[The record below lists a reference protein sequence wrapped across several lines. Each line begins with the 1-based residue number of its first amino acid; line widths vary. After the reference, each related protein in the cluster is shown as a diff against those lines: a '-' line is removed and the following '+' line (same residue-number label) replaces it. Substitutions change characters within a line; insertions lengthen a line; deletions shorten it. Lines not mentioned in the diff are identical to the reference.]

1 MSFNA
6 SAVVQAL
13 PLFDSLPS
21 FPALAGDSAATPAAE
36 KAAAPRSPH
45 AQEFALDLQVRLHSL
60 TADLMT
66 DACAR
71 VATLSL
77 ERLGVAFSQGASSH
91 IAASLHNITLTD
103 ATPGCGRYPAVLRVS
118 ELDELN
124 ETDFFQADLYL
135 AGASDAFS
143 LTDTSITCSIRA
155 PVLTLRVRFLQELL
169 AYLDHGCIH
178 TLLAAPASQPTAAV
192 APAGTIHSSA
202 LRAVS
207 SVFRSLVEG
216 NVLKVSASSSSL
228 LLPKV
233 HVALQNLVVLIPSSS
248 ESEELLRFELGKLD
262 VENDES
268 AQGSSR
274 LSLHIDGMNAVT
286 AYHMA
291 GEGSPAEDALTKQY
305 VLNNL
310 RVHCCVELSTALS
323 VRVGVTPVHVTVNQ
337 HQLEFIAH
345 RLLRNFA
352 EAAQMPYPEAVA
364 VSETVVN
371 ETTVSETVVS
381 ETTAGETPAK
391 EVTVS
396 EVPAEDN
403 SAQNAPTEEA
413 PANEAAAVEAVTA
426 ISCPEVRVEVVLEAV
441 KLELLREDGGYSS
454 ETEIDLSACGTDA
467 RSVTVLG
474 LNRFFLFCGL
484 TPRDL
489 TVGLELGSV
498 ELEDSRKEAV
508 VDALLKRPLRIG
520 DECESALSV
529 LCRLDEEVTVRAEVC
544 RLRVFVAP
552 LFAELLSI
560 AASLSSTLAS
570 PVEPVEESAEKA
582 EESAEKAEEC
592 EKKAEMVAEEAEQ
605 GIALPPFLAAL
616 LPHVHV
622 TVAITPI
629 SLFLPSSFTTV
640 SSLLLLSLSPSLS
653 LSFSSQLD
661 IAAALALTDIRVARA
676 TAQDLTP
683 SRDYLDVMQSWTLL
697 CDVACK
703 DAFHT
708 VSASVSSP
716 KPMQLAVGYRDVLI
730 ALKCAEEFT
739 KLIKANQTE
748 SVSAM
753 SATQNAAVPV
763 IALPLLVSAESRL
776 AVSVS
781 LQLPS
786 LQVEVINDIGVAELP
801 FVQLALTD
809 ITASASLDSQLLLLL
824 QFSLAAEF
832 YNHALIA
839 WEPLVEPWSVL
850 AQVTQKDVRGERSMG
865 GEAPCQ
871 STCSLQAES
880 MLNVNV
886 SHAFVLASLQLLHD
900 LEAVQTHA
908 THTESGYYIYVD
920 NELGQDV
927 VFEVV
932 FDGGFGSQVKKI
944 RKDWEAVEQK
954 EKTLL
959 KRGLL
964 LMSSAQSSSSQQSS
978 SQQSPSQLVSV
989 ELYSVEPFLRVAPA
1003 SADGTV
1009 NTSVEGSLHWCED
1022 ALGVLACSLDTAE
1035 GRVAAFFSACDEDSA
1050 SAWRALQTHSTV
1062 SAAAPSEETLLV
1074 PAHSTRRSSLP
1085 AHPSLPSLHSAESY
1099 NQRIVSLSLPECA
1112 AIEFCCDA
1120 EAELP
1125 FSVHSLGGEYRYDV
1139 LVSVTNREGI
1149 RCITVSSL
1157 LAVRN
1162 FASVP
1167 LLCRFVEDAP
1177 REGCQVDVKQTQKK
1191 QVNLEDDTNNVFGV
1205 AVGSNNPAFD
1215 TKTPGVAIRRFA
1227 DSAEGFTELGQD
1239 GVMYDPAPWKMKGRL
1254 EIRGPQPDALVCSFS
1269 ERDITSLNLRRACV
1283 NVGSAEHPQYC
1294 LLRVKHHIVRSEHLE
1309 SIARAPEGKK
1319 TSDVLAQ
1326 LERETVEDVFGAYE
1340 QQRSV
1345 FSIECLPVLVLRNL
1359 LPMPLE
1365 YRVLRRDGE
1374 LRGVEAGELAA
1385 GEARELA
1392 AVNGGQRERFFIA
1405 VRPLNQQFVWNNEV
1419 IPIEPACS
1427 GSYKLSDMENSGTAL
1442 EYEYAFGERSQ
1453 LELAVS
1459 SPYWVLNRSADDLL
1473 ITDAEKHVSQ
1483 FVPGNTIV
1491 FGEAEGE
1498 RTLKPAI
1505 FGVAREKKTVIALKK
1520 KTSNW
1525 STLTTLAKDQ
1535 AVQVVLPASPPFD
1548 PKQAYYAVT
1557 TKQMSAPFAK
1567 TRLITIYPL
1576 FVFRNQSD
1584 ADVEVNDGQS
1594 SFALPANSI
1603 REVNAFSASSTGI
1616 VFSLTRDGRTLHS
1629 PLLSVKDS
1637 AQYDFVMNEEFG
1649 APQPAFFRLDL
1660 GVESSQRVLT
1670 FSAIEPRKASYCLS
1684 NRSCLTSLR
1693 VLQVGCDWERSVVVP
1708 PLSSAMFALPNPCG
1722 PKEVLLFVENVLQA
1736 SEQRFAV
1743 CMMVNLEG
1751 SGKTGV
1757 IRREDLAEAVEVV
1770 MENENATRILVLR
1783 AEEKQEG
1790 WLVKKGYEHKQILLE
1805 EALNR
1810 LRFEYAS
1817 ATKEATTFAAAFDDF
1832 EKHALSTA
1840 QLAPSSNVQ
1849 PAVMAGKGAQETLDL
1864 MLNDHYFWVKAE
1876 LVSVRNLQRRPCG
1889 VQLRVSNNEMMAET
1903 ELKKGAHVH
1912 FGKEMVFRGGQ
1923 PALFVQVAVVFER
1936 ARLELRAEI
1945 NLQEFAEFNRVQ
1957 RVCLP
1962 LVPAGYDEA
1971 SRALCNGGCVVAYI
1985 VHCKN
1990 NRVTDA
1996 QKEYLPSLL
2005 FQQFCCGSQLQ
2016 VLTAARTAVAYE
2028 AAHAGRALQGLQ
2040 GLQGLDEAVLKVG
2053 DLSGDLPDDLL
2064 GASNIHLQQAL
2075 RSPSQASQ
2083 PLQEE
2088 TTEMAQASQQ
2098 AEEEAFE
2105 RSQHFAVELEEV
2117 ANLDTAA
2124 ASLFAALECDGQR
2137 YAFGEAAK
2145 VTPPPSYAPDPVV
2158 FVLKSMKSGCAFSL
2172 QEDGRFIVTKV
2183 VKDSE
2188 ADRSGVCVGM
2198 VLWSINEALVSG
2210 DTNIKERLSLMKR
2223 PVKLSLLP
2231 PFRPANQHFVSAVWK
2246 SRVVLPKGVTLGKT
2260 TVSLVIRDAADAVVF
2275 EKELKVRRFHAFEGF
2290 EGKAN
2295 ALTSCHVR
2303 TAWTPEEKE
2312 AVVDTQVSVTLPGL
2326 AVSFLNAQPVE
2337 LLAAYLTD
2345 LRLTWACDSRKKQ
2358 SAKVTL
2364 QRVQVDNQLLNALS
2378 PVLLGVTDT
2387 ARPFLD
2393 ISAVLLHHPFVPY
2406 FASCDV
2412 RLSPLFLAMD
2422 NRLLVALIQVVGS
2435 IPFHLLSSGKISQI
2449 LAIPEFRPNSAIV
2462 LHSAPST
2469 KLFVDHLQISDLS
2482 LTLSN
2487 KIDPATTVTGV
2498 FLPPSSFFLPLQ
2510 TVLDT
2515 LCGLVANIDE
2525 TKIQLDGYALT
2536 RFFGHQSD
2544 LVDGLTK
2551 HFVPQAT
2558 RQVLKVLGSVNL
2570 LGNPVGL
2577 IDDVKTGIKAFAAD
2591 PAEAEGGKVL
2601 IQSTTK
2607 GVLNT
2612 MAKVTGT
2619 LSDGVAALSFN
2630 KHYKEQRILGRKGFI
2645 HGLASGM
2652 TGVVMDPVRGAKKG
2666 VKGLLEGVGTGLV
2679 GVVTKPVSGL
2689 LDDATKLMETAKNSI
2704 VQQKVVA
2711 RVRRP
2716 LCVLCDHVL
2725 RGFDEKLAFGQELYF
2740 TATTRYRV
2748 DSQPGEQYIVHCCV
2762 DQNTHYFVLTQYHC
2776 MLLSPTADLLW
2787 FLPVRGLAIEVDDE
2801 EMRLIARGESK
2812 LVLFADKD
2820 VCSRLYGILLNLPG
2834 WSAKEI
2840 VQCCSGFY
2848 GFVRHKGGF
2857 RGSE

>member
-36 KAAAPRSPH
+36 KAPVPRSPH

-77 ERLGVAFSQGASSH
+77 EKLGVAFSQGAASH

-103 ATPGCGRYPAVLRVS
+103 ATPGCGRYPSVLRVS
-118 ELDELN
+118 ELDELD
-124 ETDFFQADLYL
+124 EADFFRADLYL
-135 AGASDAFS
+135 AGATDAFS
-143 LTDTSITCSIRA
+143 LTDTSITCSIKA
-155 PVLTLRVRFLQELL
+155 PVLTLRARFLQELL

-178 TLLAAPASQPTAAV
+178 TLLAAPASQPAATV

-262 VENDES
+262 AENDES

-286 AYHMA
+286 AYHM
-291 GEGSPAEDALTKQY
+291 EGDASPAKDALTKQY

-345 RLLRNFA
+345 RLLRNFS
-352 EAAQMPYPEAVA
+352 ETAQMVYPEVVA
-364 VSETVVN
+364 VSETA
-371 ETTVSETVVS
+371 VSETPSKEVTVS
-381 ETTAGETPAK
+381 ETPAK
-391 EVTVS
+391 EVTVGETPAEETAVS
-396 EVPAEDN
+396 EVQTEDN
-403 SAQNAPTEEA
+403 SVQNAPTEA
-413 PANEAAAVEAVTA
+413 PANEATAASTVAA

-454 ETEIDLSACGTDA
+454 ETEIDLSACGTNA
-467 RSVTVLG
+467 KSVTVLG
-474 LNRFFLFCGL
+474 LNRFLLFCGL
-484 TPRDL
+484 TQRDL

-508 VDALLKRPLRIG
+508 VDALLKRPVRIG

-529 LCRLDEEVTVRAEVC
+529 LCRLDEEVTVCAEIC

-570 PVEPVEESAEKA
+570 PVEPAEEPEEKA
-582 EESAEKAEEC
+582 EKPEEGT
-592 EKKAEMVAEEAEQ
+592 EQ

-629 SLFLPSSFTTV
+629 SLFFPSSFTTI

-653 LSFSSQLD
+653 LSFSPQLD
-661 IAAALALTDIRVARA
+661 IAAALALTDIRVAQA
-676 TAQDLTP
+676 TAQDLSP
-683 SRDYLDVMQSWTLL
+683 CRDYLDVMQSWTLL

-708 VSASVSSP
+708 ISASVSSP
-716 KPMQLAVGYRDVLI
+716 KPLQLAMGYRDVLI

-739 KLIKANQTE
+739 KLLKANQTE
-748 SVSAM
+748 SVSTTP
-753 SATQNAAVPV
+753 ATQNAAVPV

-776 AVSVS
+776 AVTVS

-786 LQVEVINDIGVAELP
+786 LQLEVINDIGVAELP

-832 YNHALIA
+832 YNYALIA

-871 STCSLQAES
+871 STCTLQAEN

-964 LMSSAQSSSSQQSS
+964 LMSSTQPSQQSSSQQSS
-978 SQQSPSQLVSV
+978 SQQSLSQQSPSQLVCV
-989 ELYSVEPFLRVAPA
+989 ELYSVEPFLRVTSA
-1003 SADGTV
+1003 SADGAV
-1009 NTSVEGSLHWCED
+1009 STSVEGSIQWCED
-1022 ALGVLACSLDTAE
+1022 ALGVFACSLDTPE
-1035 GRVAAFFSACDEDSA
+1035 GRVPAFFSACDENSA
-1050 SAWRALQTHSTV
+1050 SAWRALQAHSTV

-1085 AHPSLPSLHSAESY
+1085 AHPSLPALHSAESY
-1099 NQRIVSLSLPECA
+1099 NQRIVSLSIPECA

-1125 FSVHSLGGEYRYDV
+1125 FSVHSPEGAYRYDV
-1139 LVSVTNREGI
+1139 LVSVTNKEGI

-1162 FASVP
+1162 FACFP
-1167 LLCRFVEDAP
+1167 LLCRFVEDVP

-1205 AVGSNNPAFD
+1205 AVGSNNAAFD

-1227 DSAEGFTELGQD
+1227 DSAEGFTELKQN
-1239 GVMYDPAPWKMKGRL
+1239 GVMYDPAPWRMKGRL

-1294 LLRVKHHIVRSEHLE
+1294 LLRVKHYVVRSEHLE
-1309 SIARAPEGKK
+1309 SIAHAQEGKK

-1345 FSIECLPVLVLRNL
+1345 FSIECVPVLVLRNL

-1385 GEARELA
+1385 GEARELV
-1392 AVNGGQRERFFIA
+1392 AVNGGQKERFFIA

-1442 EYEYAFGERSQ
+1442 EYEYAFAERNQ
-1453 LELAVS
+1453 LELSVS

-1473 ITDAEKHVSQ
+1473 ITDAEKRVSQ

-1491 FGEAEGE
+1491 FGEAEDE

-1525 STLTTLAKDQ
+1525 STLTTLVKDQ

-1584 ADVEVNDGQS
+1584 ADVEVDDGQS

-1603 REVNAFSASSTGI
+1603 REVNAFSASSKGV

-1629 PLLSVKDS
+1629 PLLSVRDS
-1637 AQYDFVMNEEFG
+1637 AQYDFVMNEDFD

-1660 GVESSQRVLT
+1660 GVEDSQRVLT

-1722 PKEVLLFVENVLQA
+1722 PKEVLLFVENVLQK

-1751 SGKTGV
+1751 RGKTGV
-1757 IRREDLAEAVEVV
+1757 VRREDLAEAVEVV

-1817 ATKEATTFAAAFDDF
+1817 ATKEATTFTAAFDDF

-1945 NLQEFAEFNRVQ
+1945 NLEEFAEFNRVQ

-1962 LVPAGYDEA
+1962 LTPAGYDEA
-1971 SRALCNGGCVVAYI
+1971 SRALCSGGCVVAYI

-2005 FQQFCCGSQLQ
+2005 FRQFCCSSQLQ

-2040 GLQGLDEAVLKVG
+2040 GLQGLDEAVLRVG
-2053 DLSGDLPDDLL
+2053 DLSDDLL

-2075 RSPSQASQ
+2075 HSPSQQSQASQ
-2083 PLQEE
+2083 EE
-2088 TTEMAQASQQ
+2088 T

-2117 ANLDTAA
+2117 ANLNTTA
-2124 ASLFAALECDGQR
+2124 ASLFAAVECDGQR

-2145 VTPPPSYAPDPVV
+2145 ITPPPSYAPDPVV

-2326 AVSFLNAQPVE
+2326 AVSLLNAQPVE
-2337 LLAAYLTD
+2337 VLAAYLTD
-2345 LRLTWACDSRKKQ
+2345 LRVTWACDSRKKQ

-2364 QRVQVDNQLLNALS
+2364 QRVQIDNQLLNALS

-2387 ARPFLD
+2387 TRPFLD

-2412 RLSPLFLAMD
+2412 RVSPLFLAMD

-2435 IPFHLLSSGKISQI
+2435 IPFHLLSSGKIYQI

-2462 LHSAPST
+2462 LHSAPSP
-2469 KLFVDHLQISDLS
+2469 KLFVDHLRISDLS

-2544 LVDGLTK
+2544 LVSGLMK

-2612 MAKVTGT
+2612 VAKVTGT

-2704 VQQKVVA
+2704 VQQKVVT
-2711 RVRRP
+2711 RVRLP

-2762 DQNTHYFVLTQYHC
+2762 DQSTHYFVLTQYHC

-2848 GFVRHKGGF
+2848 GFVRHKGK
-2857 RGSE
+2857 RHRSE